1 MIAYFIN
8 HFKLHNRLLVS
19 YIFSG
24 VMAFFIMAITYVTF
38 DDATRDLKNFVA
50 FSKRSNID
58 LLLTAKVSEIQ
69 RQAIIYTY
77 DGHQSAAE
85 QVTTSYQELLE
96 QLNQSTNESKLKTPL
111 FNIKNHLENYHRA
124 FLQVTQQRTLQRQLI
139 NVEFRHYA
147 NDVEALMTQ
156 LIEQSNHS
164 TASEIE
170 LYRTLN
176 TLLLVEKNA
185 FRYMDTLDI
194 SHVITAKKSLNEA
207 IENLE
212 NFSKK
217 SDSQTQ
223 FKISQTIVQ
232 LHLYEKSFSEAVQ
245 RTRAYRYLVNVV
257 MAAEAYE
264 ILYQSK
270 QLSLATTQQMNNIE
284 NTILLNV
291 EKTLSL
297 ILMIG
302 SVLLLLLTSFFYIIG
317 QSISRP
323 ILSLTETF
331 KKLSHGTSD
340 ALIPDYCVA
349 DEIGELTN
357 AAKAFRDKN
366 VQTAQLLE
374 NAVKLTEELRQR
386 KKDRERSNVLE
397 LIATGKH
404 LPNILN
410 AIVSGVEQE
419 DDSVLCSILLLDKTG
434 KHLLIGAAPSFP
446 NFYNQAVD
454 GLEIGYGV
462 GSCGTAIATR
472 KLVIVDDI
480 QHHPFWS
487 PFKELAAK
495 AELGACWSQPI
506 FSING
511 KILGTIAIYHRHIYV
526 PTDEDILELE
536 QSAYLASIAIE
547 HDRVESDLRAA
558 VILAQEATEMKSNFL
573 ANMSHEIRT
582 PMNAVLGLSHLTLQ
596 TNLTEHQQ
604 NYLEKIEASGQH
616 LLNLID
622 DILDLSKIEAGKMV
636 IEQVTFSIK
645 KLLENVARLIENQV
659 ESKGL
664 VLKFNIASNVPPFL
678 VGDSLRLQQILL
690 NYCNNA
696 VKFTENGVITME
708 ANIIENNPDNV
719 LLRFTISDTGIG
731 LTKEQISQLFQSF
744 QQADMSISRKYRGTG
759 LGLAISKHLALLMNG
774 EVGVESEIGQG
785 SSFWFTAVLGKTMT
799 TEELPTELTVFKN
812 LQHDKTLSMMKNA
825 TILLAEDDEINQ
837 EVAIGL
843 LEPFHFKI
851 DIANNGKEAIE
862 MNSKK
867 SYDLVLMDMQMPIL
881 DGVSATIEIRKTH
894 QNLPIIAMTANAM
907 EREKDKC
914 LAAGMND
921 HIAKPIKVEILLN
934 TLAKWLTPRNVE
946 NKLPTIDGLNV
957 DLAMEQIGN
966 NEKLYLSILQKYVVS
981 QSNAVRELREAIDAD
996 DMEKAER
1003 IAHTSSS
1010 INATIGATHLAHLA
1024 HEIEDLIRNESSRE
1038 KIDEEVAQFEPE
1050 LLLMIGKLKSQ
1061 FVTD

>member
-24 VMAFFIMAITYVTF
+24 AMAFFIMAITYLTF
-38 DDATRDLKNFVA
+38 DDATTDLKNFVA
-50 FSKRSNID
+50 FNKRSNID
-58 LLLTAKVSEIQ
+58 LLLTAKLSEIQ
-69 RQAIIYTY
+69 RQAIIYTSE
-77 DGHQSAAE
+77 GHQSAAQ
-85 QVTTSYQELLE
+85 QVTTDYQELLT
-96 QLNQSTNESKLKTPL
+96 QLNQSEQIEESKLKSHL
-111 FNIKNHLENYHRA
+111 VSIKTHLENYHRA
-124 FLQVTQQRTLQRQLI
+124 FLQVKQQRNLQMQLI
-139 NVEFRHYA
+139 NVEFRNYA
-147 NDVEALMTQ
+147 TEVETLMTQ

-164 TASEIE
+164 AAVKIE

-194 SHVITAKKSLNEA
+194 VHVSTAKQSLHQA

-212 NFSKK
+212 HLSKK
-217 SDSQTQ
+217 SDALTQ
-223 FKISQTIVQ
+223 IKITQTIGQ

-270 QLSLATTQQMNNIE
+270 QLSQATTQKMGSIE
-284 NTILLNV
+284 YTILTNV

-302 SVLLLLLTSFFYIIG
+302 SVLLLLLTTFFYIIG

-323 ILSLTETF
+323 ILNLTETF

-340 ALIPDYCVA
+340 ALIPDYHVA
-349 DEIGELTN
+349 DEIGDLTN
-357 AAKAFRDKN
+357 AAKAFRIKN
-366 VQTAQLLE
+366 AQTAQLLE

-404 LPNILN
+404 LPDILH
-410 AIVSGVEQE
+410 AIVSCVEQE
-419 DDSVLCSILLLDKTG
+419 DNSVLCSILLLDKEG
-434 KHLLIGAAPSFP
+434 KHLLNGAAPSFP
-446 NFYNQAVD
+446 KFYNDAVESVEVGF
-454 GLEIGYGV
+454 GL
-462 GSCGTAIATR
+462 GSCGTVVVTGKRVVVEDIKTHPYWVDFKDVAT
-472 KLVIVDDI
+472 
-480 QHHPFWS
+480 Q
-487 PFKELAAK
+487 AG
-495 AELGACWSQPI
+495 LGSCWSQPI
-506 FSING
+506 FSVQN
-511 KILGTIAIYHRHIYV
+511 KILGTIAIYHRHIYK

-547 HDRVESDLRAA
+547 HDRVESDLREA
-558 VILAQEATEMKSNFL
+558 VIVAQEATEMKSNFL

-596 TNLTEHQQ
+596 TDLTINQR
-604 NYLEKIEASGQH
+604 NYLEKIESSGQH
-616 LLNLID
+616 LLCLID
-622 DILDLSKIEAGKMV
+622 DILDFSKIEAGKMI
-636 IEQVTFSIK
+636 IEQATFSIE
-645 KLLENVARLIENQV
+645 KLLENVVTLIENQI

-664 VLKFNIASNVPPFL
+664 TLQCHIASDVPLFL
-678 VGDSLRLQQILL
+678 IGDSLRLQQILL

-696 VKFTENGVITME
+696 IKFTEKGVIK
-708 ANIIENNPDNV
+708 IETDIVKNNQDDV
-719 LLRFTISDTGIG
+719 LIRFTVSDTGIG
-731 LTKEQISQLFQSF
+731 LTNEQISQLFQSF

-759 LGLAISKHLALLMNG
+759 LGLAISKHLALLMRG

-785 SSFWFTAVLGKTMT
+785 SSFWFTAILGKTKT
-799 TEELPTELTVFKN
+799 LETKESPSELN
-812 LQHDKTLSMMKNA
+812 LHHDKTLSVMIGAK
-825 TILLAEDDEINQ
+825 ILLVEDDEINQ

-843 LEPFHFKI
+843 LEPFNFKI
-851 DIANNGKEAIE
+851 DIANNGKEAVE
-862 MNSKK
+862 MILRK
-867 SYDLVLMDMQMPIL
+867 SYDLVLMDMQMPIM
-881 DGVSATIEIRKTH
+881 DGVSATIEIRKTN
-894 QNLPIIAMTANAM
+894 QELPIVAMTANAM

-921 HIAKPIKVEILLN
+921 HIAKPIKIEILLS
-934 TLAKWLTPRNVE
+934 TLAKWLKPRNVE
-946 NKLPTIDGLNV
+946 NKLPVIDGLNV

-966 NEKLYLSILQKYVVS
+966 NEKLYLSILQKYVLL
-981 QSNAVRELREAIDAD
+981 QGNAAKELREAIDLN

-1003 IAHTSSS
+1003 IAHTSGS
-1010 INATIGATHLAHLA
+1010 INVYG
-1024 HEIEDLIRNESSRE
+1024 
-1038 KIDEEVAQFEPE
+1038 
-1050 LLLMIGKLKSQ
+1050 LLSFCK
-1061 FVTD
+1061 